1 MAATAASNSASA
13 VPVAATAPF
22 NSRPSPASDLGGVP
36 VNVAS
41 RVALAPGVTVP
52 LEVELAVGE
61 GPGVWVAVGGEVLLG
76 VGVRLG
82 VGVMEGVGVMDGVR
96 VIVGVGVLLG
106 VGVFVFVDVGVGV
119 FVGGITWNEP
129 FITLAGTG
137 VADGFDATAPPNVS
151 DEVPPAAP
159 GNT

>member
-1 MAATAASNSASA
+1 M
-13 VPVAATAPF
+13 
-22 NSRPSPASDLGGVP
+22 P

-82 VGVMEGVGVMDGVR
+82 VGGMEGVGVMEGVAEGPG
-96 VIVGVGVLLG
+96 VEVGVLVGAG
-106 VGVFVFVDVGVGV
+106 VLVEVGGGVDVGPTTVNVPLVTLTGTPPGSVG
-119 FVGGITWNEP
+119 
-129 FITLAGTG
+129 
-137 VADGFDATAPPNVS
+137 
-151 DEVPPAAP
+151 
-159 GNT
+159 